1 MPGFVGGDDRSRGS
15 GRPKVSGRGFGR
27 DRGHQE
33 MVGRQDTRV
42 LVEEPAMSANILAMA
57 APFASVLV

>member
-1 MPGFVGGDDRSRGS
+1 
-15 GRPKVSGRGFGR
+15 
-27 DRGHQE
+27 
-33 MVGRQDTRV
+33 V

>member
-1 MPGFVGGDDRSRGS
+1 
-15 GRPKVSGRGFGR
+15 
-27 DRGHQE
+27 